1 MKKKLIRKVAK
12 KPKIYTI
19 LSIETSCDES
29 ALSVV
34 QMSGNATNFTFK
46 VLANEVISQ
55 IDIHQE
61 FGGVFPAIAKREHE
75 KALPILLDKVLKTA
89 EIKKPDFIAVTSGP
103 GLEPALWVGINFAR
117 AHADMWKIPLI
128 PVNHMEGHLLS
139 AFISSQKIIIGKKLK
154 INKIKFPILSLL
166 VSGGHTELVV
176 ANKIGSGNQYKKIG
190 QTVDDAVGEAFDKV
204 ARMLG
209 LPYPGGP
216 EIARI
221 AKDHPL
227 TPSFPRWGEVP
238 TIHFPRPMIHAKN
251 YNFSYSGLKTA
262 VLYTIRDLKIKNP
275 KVLEDENSDK
285 IKSAIA
291 YEFQNSAIE
300 VLVHKTMRAIEE
312 YKIKTLLVGGGVA
325 NNKHLQNELGRAC
338 GKNVNTFFPHKDFST
353 DNSLMIALA
362 GYFNFLKNKK
372 GIDLNKIK
380 ADGNLSL

>member
-1 MKKKLIRKVAK
+1 MKKA
-12 KPKIYTI
+12 KIYTI

-34 QMSGNATNFTFK
+34 QMSGNASNFTFK
-46 VLANEVISQ
+46 VLSNVVVSQ
-55 IDIHQE
+55 IEIHQE
-61 FGGVFPAIAKREHE
+61 YGGVFPAIAKREHE
-75 KALPILLDKVLKTA
+75 KALPILLEKVLK
-89 EIKKPDFIAVTSGP
+89 ESKIKKPDFIAVTCGP

-117 AHADMWKIPLI
+117 AYADIWQVPLV

-139 AFISSQKIIIGKKLK
+139 SYISNTENRKIKLNKNLK
-154 INKIKFPILSLL
+154 INKIKFPVLSLL

-176 ANKIGSGNQYKKIG
+176 AKKIGLYKKIG
-190 QTVDDAVGEAFDKV
+190 QTLDDAVGEAFDKV
-204 ARMLG
+204 ARMIG

-216 EIARI
+216 EISKLADNY
-221 AKDHPL
+221 KKEKSDKEK
-227 TPSFPRWGEVP
+227 SDFV
-238 TIHFPRPMIHAKN
+238 FPRPMMHSKN
-251 YNFSYSGLKTA
+251 YNFSYSGLKTS

-275 KVLEDENSDK
+275 KLLEDKNSNE
-285 IKSAIA
+285 IKSQIA

-300 VLVHKTMRAIEE
+300 VLVHKTMRGIME

-325 NNKHLQNELGRAC
+325 NNKYLQNELTKSC
-338 GKNVNTFFPHKDFST
+338 KKHNEKIILHFPQRDFST

-372 GIDLNKIK
+372 GVDLNKIK